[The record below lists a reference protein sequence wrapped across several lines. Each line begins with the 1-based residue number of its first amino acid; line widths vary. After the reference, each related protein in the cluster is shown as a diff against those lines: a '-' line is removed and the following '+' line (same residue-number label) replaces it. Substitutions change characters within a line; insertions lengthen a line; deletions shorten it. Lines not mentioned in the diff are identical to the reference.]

1 MCHMDH
7 TKIKGWANV
16 LSKGKQ
22 LLLPLI
28 HPPCNWSVR
37 GNVVIQWHIKCMICW
52 RMHRQSIFCFL
63 HYVIFSIVVL
73 CQCYCFFLFLWSIT
87 PIKTL
92 FALKKI
98 DELCIHILFP
108 LFFFTFIKDIRNVTH
123 TIKRREIKG
132 KIADYLHTK
141 KHIEDKSSLF
151 IGYRNDG
158 RTHFIFFFD
167 DWLKYI
173 RSCLSILSGS
183 FQKLWF
189 YLKKYVI

>member
-1 MCHMDH
+1 MYDMLENAPTEC
-7 TKIKGWANV
+7 
-16 LSKGKQ
+16 
-22 LLLPLI
+22 
-28 HPPCNWSVR
+28 
-37 GNVVIQWHIKCMICW
+37 
-52 RMHRQSIFCFL
+52 IFFL
-63 HYVIFSIVVL
+63 HYVIFSVVVL
-73 CQCYCFFLFLWSIT
+73 CQWYCFFLFLWSIT

-92 FALKKI
+92 FTLKKI

-108 LFFFTFIKDIRNVTH
+108 LFFFTFIIDIRNVTH
-123 TIKRREIKG
+123 TIKRREIKR